1 MRTPQEDAEV
11 TRLLREHDLAVEQ
24 AGEAALRASETRSAL
39 AELGVDISK
48 LGRREIPEPEPLVV
62 ACMNADLLSALQGAT
77 MGVKALTGE
86 QVKIR
91 LMTPAEAAHAMRTA
105 REGFGFDPEDV
116 PGGIE
121 FHARRL
127 TRPIA

>member
-24 AGEAALRASETRSAL
+24 AGEAAIRASETNAAL
-39 AELGVDISK
+39 RRLGVDIRK
-48 LGRREIPEPEPLVV
+48 LGHREIPEPEPLVV
-62 ACMNADLLSALQGAT
+62 ACMNSDLMSALQGAT
-77 MGVKALTGE
+77 MGVSAATGE
-86 QVKIR
+86 KVSIR

-121 FHARRL
+121 FHAHRL